1 MGAVGSV
8 LLAYRRVGCLTY
20 DLTVKAVA
28 SPYGTRFAL
37 FEGVV
42 LGAGMIEER
51 GSVGPGDRSEG
62 FGGSRGI
69 QNREESNR
77 AASQA
82 ARSRGRPKINTLSRG

>member
-1 MGAVGSV
+1 
-8 LLAYRRVGCLTY
+8 
-20 DLTVKAVA
+20 
-28 SPYGTRFAL
+28 
-37 FEGVV
+37 
-42 LGAGMIEER
+42 MIEER